1 MTAPAPLASADLH
14 ADLHA
19 ALDAAIAAVRAAGS
33 LLLDLQNRPLE
44 VASDFAHDIKLI
56 ADQRSEAL
64 ILQTL
69 ADRFPLP
76 VLTEETGEHGP
87 LDPAAAMWVVD
98 PLDGTFNYFRSM
110 PCCCSCVGLVHAGR
124 PVLGAVYDF
133 FSGRLFTGIASE
145 GAWLNGRP
153 IRCSAVAEPAQA
165 ALATGFPHHFDYSS
179 PSLAAFVRRVR
190 AFKKIRMLGSAALM
204 AAYVA
209 AGWFDVYLEDDI
221 WLWDVAA
228 ASAIALGAGA
238 HLELSQGSA
247 GPWAREI
254 VLSSTPAL
262 ADALRKI

>member
-1 MTAPAPLASADLH
+1 MTAPLSPS
-14 ADLHA
+14 DLHA
-19 ALDAAIAAVRAAGS
+19 ALDAAVAAVRAAGS
-33 LLLDLQNRPLE
+33 LLLDLQARPLE
-44 VASDFAHDIKLI
+44 VAGDFAHDIKLI

-76 VLTEETGEHGP
+76 VLTEETGEHGA
-87 LDPAAAMWVVD
+87 LDETTRMWVVD

-110 PCCCSCVGLVHAGR
+110 PFCCSCVGLVENGR

-133 FSGRLFTGIASE
+133 FSNRLFTGIASE
-145 GAWLNGRP
+145 GAWLDGRP
-153 IRCSAVAEPAQA
+153 IRCSGVSDPAQA
-165 ALATGFPHHFDYSS
+165 AIATGFPHHFDFSDA
-179 PSLAAFVRRVR
+179 PMAAFIRRVR

-209 AGWFDVYLEDDI
+209 CGWLDVYLEDDI

-238 HLELSQGSA
+238 HLELVPGSA
-247 GPWAREI
+247 GRWAREI
-254 VLSSTPAL
+254 VLASSPDL
-262 ADALRKI
+262 AAALRKI